1 MAKLFV
7 LGLLCIG
14 LGFSP
19 SAFSE
24 RCLFIS
30 SYHQGYP
37 WADGIERGVRQT
49 LAGRCELH
57 QINMDT
63 KRQQEPALIQR
74 KALEIKQFIER
85 WQPDVV
91 IAADDNA
98 SKYVVVPYLK
108 NTAIPVVFC
117 GINWTVDEYGYPYK
131 NVTGMVEVAPIHELF
146 EQIHHILPQA
156 VRGSYIA
163 ANTLTEHKSYQR
175 FQRIAMK
182 AGIVLDKRLASSQA
196 QWNQYFRDA
205 QRHDFIILG
214 TESGI
219 RDWDKA
225 SARRVVDEYGRVL
238 SLTVYEWMVKFA
250 TLGMHKIAFEQ
261 GEWAAKVAMEILDGA
276 SPQSIPIIPNQ
287 EWELVINAR
296 LLANLSIELPELV
309 LVRGKLLYEK

>member
-1 MAKLFV
+1 MVKFITLILICFS
-7 LGLLCIG
+7 
-14 LGFSP
+14 LGFSFP
-19 SAFSE
+19 VFSE

-37 WADGIERGVRQT
+37 WADGIEQGVRKT

-63 KRQQEPALIQR
+63 KRQQEPDTIQR
-74 KALEIKQFIER
+74 KALEIKRFIDS

-108 NTAIPVVFC
+108 DVAIPVVFC

-146 EQIHHILPQA
+146 EQIKHILPEA

-163 ANTLTEHKSYQR
+163 ADTLTEHKSYQR

-182 AGIVLDKRLASSQA
+182 TGIVLDKRLASSQA
-196 QWNQYFRDA
+196 QWTEYFRDA
-205 QRHDFIILG
+205 QQYDFVILG

-219 RDWDKA
+219 KDWNA
-225 SARRVVDEYGRVL
+225 SSARRTVEADGRVL
-238 SLTVYEWMVKFA
+238 SLTVYEWMVKFV

-261 GEWAAKVAMEILDGA
+261 GEWAAKVAIEILDGV

-296 LLANLSIELPELV
+296 LLPNLNVELPELV
-309 LVRGKLLYEK
+309 LERGKLLYEK